1 MLTKNNKD
9 FKKLLKIIRE
19 IPLFSILSDAQLINE
34 IRIEPQ
40 VSYTNKTY
48 KVSINKISYLLKTP
62 RANTNTQISRYHEH
76 FNNQTAYEMGL
87 APQVIW
93 HNYAGFSLI
102 EYIESSR
109 ILVAS
114 DLKKASIV
122 EKLTESL
129 IKLQHSNINFKGS
142 LHKPTSIRRPLEIY
156 YKRCSIQQQKKL
168 QTVYKKALLA
178 LDIIENFDLSAVPAH
193 IDLTLDNILIENNR
207 DEKLWLIDW
216 EYSAMASPLWDIAI
230 ICNSADFDDI
240 QGQNFMLSV
249 ISNSGEKETQLLTNY
264 RQLLFG
270 LSSCWHGAFNK
281 DKEKPLNEST
291 DE

>member
-9 FKKLLKIIRE
+9 FKRLLKIIRE
-19 IPLFSILSDAQLINE
+19 IPVFSKLSNDQLINE
-34 IRIEPQ
+34 IKIDPQ
-40 VSYTNKTY
+40 VSHTNKTY
-48 KVSINKISYLLKTP
+48 KIIINKIPYLLKTP
-62 RANTNTQISRYHEH
+62 RANTNTQISRYHEQ

-87 APQVIW
+87 APQILW
-93 HNYAGFSLI
+93 HNYAGISLI

-114 DLKKASIV
+114 DLKKASIID
-122 EKLTESL
+122 KLTENL
-129 IKLQHSNINFKGS
+129 IKLQHSNINFKGR
-142 LHKPTSIRRPLEIY
+142 LHKPTSIRRPLESY
-156 YKRCSIQQQKKL
+156 YKRCSIQHQKKL
-168 QTVYKKALLA
+168 QLVYNKALLA

-230 ICNSADFDDI
+230 ICNSADFDDK

-270 LSSCWHGAFNK
+270 LSRCWHGAFNT
-281 DKEKPLNEST
+281 DKERPLHESG